1 MHNPTGIMTEPAA
14 SDSTP
19 VSRIV
24 SLLPAATEI
33 VAALGLADRLVG
45 RSHECDEPA
54 SVTTLPAL
62 TAPRIDPAGTSRQI
76 HDAVGR
82 AIADAPGG
90 STNAL
95 YTLDVEGLS
104 ALKPDLILTQAAC
117 NVCAVATADV
127 HSAVRRMNIPARV
140 LELSPA
146 TLADVYADILSV
158 GAATGTLAK
167 AREVVA
173 RLRARVASVACRV
186 QALGDRSSCHVGRP
200 SRSPTRYVGRPSRSP
215 TRAQRQASET
225 LAPRVACIEWL
236 DPPMAAGNWV
246 PELLGLA
253 GSRDLLGKPGSHS
266 HWITWDDVIAADPD
280 VVILVPCGFTLDRV
294 VAEAGS
300 PAIRNRL
307 KMLRAFRTGH
317 IYAVDGHHLFN
328 RPGPRLVDS
337 LEVLAD
343 LLHPGMFAFPATKR
357 FAKKL

>member
-1 MHNPTGIMTEPAA
+1 MHNPTGIMMEPAA
-14 SDSTP
+14 P
-19 VSRIV
+19 EARPALRIV

-54 SVTTLPAL
+54 SVATLPAL
-62 TAPRIDPAGTSRQI
+62 TAPRIDAAGTSRQI

-82 AIADAPGG
+82 ALAEAPGG

-95 YTLDVEGLS
+95 YTLDAARLA
-104 ALKPDLILTQAAC
+104 ALDPDLVLTQAAC
-117 NVCAVATADV
+117 DVCAVATADV
-127 HSAVRRMNIPARV
+127 RAAVRHMNVPARV

-146 TLADVYADILSV
+146 TLSDVYADILAV

-173 RLRARVASVACRV
+173 RLRARVRSVACRV
-186 QALGDRSSCHVGRP
+186 QSLGDRSSCHVGRP
-200 SRSPTRYVGRPSRSP
+200 SRSPMRHVGRPSRSP
-215 TRAQRQASET
+215 MRTQRLASET

-246 PELLGLA
+246 PELVTLA
-253 GSRDLLGKPGSHS
+253 GGTDPLGKPGGHS

-307 KMLRAFRTGH
+307 KMLRAFRAGRV
-317 IYAVDGHHLFN
+317 YAVDGHHLFN

-343 LLHPGMFAFPATKR
+343 LLHPGMFSFPATKR
-357 FAKKL
+357 FSRKL